1 MEVKAEVHVS
11 NNEIYTN
18 IHLNYSGVEFF
29 SCKKF
34 KKKKRKKGLIYSQC
48 LIIEITSCFPF
59 LSKKFRSRFRSLKGK
74 KKKKVNEDQI
84 SFLVKK
90 NNKLMFFFFFYKKKK
105 EKEPLIF
112 PI

>member
-59 LSKKFRSRFRSLKGK
+59 LSKKFRSRFRSLKE

-84 SFLVKK
+84 SFLVNK
-90 NNKLMFFFFFYKKKK
+90 NNQLMFFFFLQKKKK
-105 EKEPLIF
+105 KNEPLIF